1 MRKRIEIKAVWDSQ
15 LKHLLEN
22 LGILEP
28 LLLGKFKCTRC
39 GRTVDLDNLGAIIPY
54 KDEVTVVCDDT
65 LCIHF
70 EIKSEVALPHD

>member
-28 LLLGKFKCTRC
+28 LLLGRLTCARC
-39 GRTVDLDNLGAIIPY
+39 GRTVDLDNLGAIVPY
-54 KDEVTVVCDDT
+54 KDKVIVVCGDT
-65 LCIHF
+65 PCIHS
-70 EIKSEVALPHD
+70 ETKSEVVLPHD